1 MEFIKYLKYIKWIK
15 NLINTSHQLAFNTIN
30 NKKQEKR
37 VEISNR
43 IY

>member
-1 MEFIKYLKYIKWIK
+1 MKSIKCLKCIKWIK
-15 NLINTSHQLAFNTIN
+15 NLINTSQQWAFNTIS
-30 NKKQEKR
+30 NKKHESR